1 MEAYLIYLNNA
12 FTSLTGEEYKLLYFI
27 VMSMASEEADALEI
41 SIGYL
46 MDVMAKSERS
56 IKRLI
61 KKLVEKDFITY
72 TNGQFRLNE
81 ELLAGVIAET
91 EDAPAD
97 EKPKKVGF
105 I

>member
-1 MEAYLIYLNNA
+1 MEVYLIYLNNA

-27 VMSMASEEADALEI
+27 VMSMAAEDADALEI
-41 SIGYL
+41 SIGYQ
-46 MDVMAKSERS
+46 MDVLGKSERS

-81 ELLAGVIAET
+81 ELLAGVIE
-91 EDAPAD
+91 EAD
-97 EKPKKVGF
+97 PDTEKPKRVGF
-105 I
+105 V

>member
-1 MEAYLIYLNNA
+1 MEVYLIYLNNA
-12 FTSLTGEEYKLLYFI
+12 FTSLSGEEFKLLYFI
-27 VMSMASEEADALEI
+27 VMSMASEDADALEI

-46 MDVMAKSERS
+46 MDVMVKSERS

-61 KKLVEKDFITY
+61 KKLEENDFITY

-91 EDAPAD
+91 EDEDP
-97 EKPKKVGF
+97 KPKRVGF
-105 I
+105 V